1 MQPDYSKLDPELQD
15 KIKKWQANA
24 PSNKQIQ
31 VLEDLADMSQELINL
46 FDGQKEASAKGIK
59 EIGATLLD
67 IRDKLGS
74 LDSKEAP
81 EMPDYAKPIVKA
93 VDDMKKALEA
103 SIKAIEV
110 KPEVKVSTPDVKIPQ
125 APRVDLSALE
135 KIIKTDVPKAFQD
148 AVKLIPKT
156 DIPKNDYS
164 ELADLLSAQLN
175 WLESIDIATRMKPQ
189 PGVMK
194 VTNPDGSNI
203 GGGTSGGAAKV
214 TDAYGIQAISD
225 DGTYKYFF
233 FEADNA
239 AYYIMRKHKT
249 NKTFTYTAG
258 TGGYAAIYQ
267 SSILGPSG
275 SPTWA
280 DRGATF

>member
-59 EIGATLLD
+59 ELGATLLD

-93 VDDMKKALEA
+93 VDEMKKALEA

-110 KPEVKVSTPDVKIPQ
+110 KPEVKVSTPDVKIPE
-125 APRVDLSALE
+125 APKVDLSALE
-135 KIIKTDVPKAFQD
+135 KIIKTDVPKAFQ
-148 AVKLIPKT
+148 AAIKLIPETKVE
-156 DIPKNDYS
+156 NDYS

-189 PGVMK
+189 MPSSMK
-194 VTNPDGSNI
+194 VTNLDGSPI
-203 GGGTSGGAAKV
+203 GGSSGGAAKV

-258 TGGYAAIYQ
+258 TGGYAAVYQ
-267 SSILGPSG
+267 SAILGPSG
-275 SPTWA
+275 SPTWG
-280 DRGATF
+280 DRGSVF